1 MDCLNKHDVREI
13 IEMLEDGLHFVPK
26 LTSADKMRM
35 RSKIR
40 RQDNWLLDLKK
51 PTTKSIFMKLD
62 VRLSDVFNLYPYG
75 FSDKLKEKLDEKLA
89 LLDKKAAA
97 IRPFMAS
104 CQSKTDNAHEPERQA
119 A

>member
-1 MDCLNKHDVREI
+1 MDCLNKNDVREI

-26 LTSADKMRM
+26 LSSADKMRM
-35 RSKIR
+35 RSIIR

-51 PTTKSIFMKLD
+51 PTTKGIFMKLD
-62 VRLSDVFNLYPYG
+62 VRLSDVFRLYPYG
-75 FSDKLKEKLDEKLA
+75 FSDKLKEKLDIKLA
-89 LLDKKAAA
+89 LLHKKDAN

-104 CQSKTDNAHEPERQA
+104 CQSDMDDAHEPERHA

>member
-26 LTSADKMRM
+26 LSAADKMRM
-35 RSKIR
+35 RSQIR

-62 VRLSDVFNLYPYG
+62 VRLSDVFRLYPYG
-75 FSDKLKEKLDEKLA
+75 FSDKLKEKLDAKLA
-89 LLDKKAAA
+89 MFHKKAAA
-97 IRPFMAS
+97 IRPIMAS
-104 CQSKTDNAHEPERQA
+104 CQSNMDDAHEPEQQA